1 MLEIIE
7 FYIEMFHMDDEAK
20 DVLAICWIA
29 MIATILVCKFCILT
43 TEAIMVIEQIQRWS
57 VLIGLGAILITGAI
71 NSTKMII
78 ETKNGER

>member
-7 FYIEMFHMDDEAK
+7 FYIEMFHMDEEAK
-20 DVLAICWIA
+20 DVLAICWVA
-29 MIATILVCKFCILT
+29 MIATILVCKFCTLT
-43 TEAIMVIEQIQRWS
+43 IEAIMVIEQIQRWS

-78 ETKNGER
+78 KTKNGER

>member
-1 MLEIIE
+1 MLEIVE

-20 DVLAICWIA
+20 DVLAICWVA
-29 MIATILVCKFCILT
+29 VIATILVCKFCMLT

-57 VLIGLGAILITGAI
+57 VLIGIGAILITGTM
-71 NSTKMII
+71 NSIKMII